1 MTFILPLSSQD
12 KDPELSQVSL
22 PDPVSFLL
30 SYYLLMGVEGGHC
43 PQSQELT
50 PFLISFWN
58 HTNLVLTPSPP
69 GQRSILSVSGCLS
82 SACPTTVFSH
92 VGSWILN
99 NWAIAFPPRE
109 RWIEAGYWT
118 LMFSLWADSLVKQHC
133 FLSAEPLEGR
143 SISTSRCV
151 QGLCWRPWWL
161 SQGYVTMWLWRR

>member
-58 HTNLVLTPSPP
+58 HTNLVLTPPP
-69 GQRSILSVSGCLS
+69 RTAKHSVSDCLS

-143 SISTSRCV
+143 SISTSQCV

>member
-58 HTNLVLTPSPP
+58 HTNLVLTPPP
-69 GQRSILSVSGCLS
+69 RTAEHSVCQWLSFLSLPNNCLFSRWQLNIKQLSNRFSTQGKMNWSWLLDFNVFPLGRLS
-82 SACPTTVFSH
+82 SKTALLSFCWALGRAEYFNFTVLTRS
-92 VGSWILN
+92 LL
-99 NWAIAFPPRE
+99 A
-109 RWIEAGYWT
+109 T
-118 LMFSLWADSLVKQHC
+118 L
-133 FLSAEPLEGR
+133 
-143 SISTSRCV
+143 
-151 QGLCWRPWWL
+151 
-161 SQGYVTMWLWRR
+161 VT

>member
-58 HTNLVLTPSPP
+58 HTNLVLTPPP
-69 GQRSILSVSGCLS
+69 QDSGAFCLSVAVFPQPAQQLS
-82 SACPTTVFSH
+82 F
-92 VGSWILN
+92 L
-99 NWAIAFPPRE
+99 
-109 RWIEAGYWT
+109 T
-118 LMFSLWADSLVKQHC
+118 LAV
-133 FLSAEPLEGR
+133 E
-143 SISTSRCV
+143 
-151 QGLCWRPWWL
+151 
-161 SQGYVTMWLWRR
+161 Y